1 MKRFKNWKSE
11 LKKKGAMALT
21 AFMLCGS
28 AGTAFAQSTD
38 ITIHDGETGDIV
50 TEGQPTPGN
59 VKTVTGYQTDLAVGY
74 AANITWG
81 DMLFVY
87 DRGTYDPSNGNLI
100 GSFQDGSGNA
110 REDIEINGDRTQAGF
125 WYGFNGTNNAVKIEN
140 LSTENVKLTATPE
153 VTSANKG
160 EVKFSLYAENSDD
173 MWSGLADVTSGVR
186 HGVYSGDS
194 NGGVWGQGTID
205 GAISRTFI
213 ARTFN
218 YDGSEDA
225 TDSDVIYLNITGRP
239 GDDFMN
245 QTTYDGQT
253 GTKVAETLGKIT
265 LNFTMEN
272 DNELAEINGDAVSS
286 T

>member
-11 LKKKGAMALT
+11 LKKRGAMALT

-38 ITIHDGETGDIV
+38 ITIHDGESGDIV

-100 GSFQDGSGNA
+100 GSFQDDSENP
-110 REDIEINGDRTQAGF
+110 RLDIEINGDRLQAGF
-125 WYGFNGTNNAVKIEN
+125 WYGFNGTNNAVKVEN

-160 EVKFSLYAENSDD
+160 EVKFSLYTENSDD
-173 MWSGLADVTSGVR
+173 MWSGLTDVYSGVN
-186 HGVYSGDS
+186 HDVYSGDS
-194 NGGVWGQGTID
+194 DGGKWGQGTTD
-205 GAISRTFI
+205 GAISRTFA

-218 YDGSEDA
+218 DDGSENA
-225 TDSDVIYLNITGRP
+225 TDSDVIYLNITGTPSSTFR
-239 GDDFMN
+239 D
-245 QTTYDGQT
+245 YT
-253 GTKVAETLGKIT
+253 GYTNEGNKGEDLGTIT

-272 DNELAEINGDAVSS
+272 DNELTEINGDAVSS